1 MPLYVYR
8 CEDCGSQF
16 EKRQSF
22 SDEPLTVCE
31 SCHGRLRKLLQPSTI
46 IYKGSGFYS
55 TDYRSKSG
63 GNGRNGAGAKE
74 ETGKG
79 GSESSDT
86 QSKDSGKAGA
96 SADKG

>member
-8 CEDCGSQF
+8 CEDCGCQF

-22 SDEPLTVCE
+22 ADAPLTVCE
-31 SCHGRLRKLLQPSTI
+31 SCQGVVRRVLQPSTI

-63 GNGRNGAGAKE
+63 GNGGNGSSARE
-74 ETGKG
+74 ETAK
-79 GSESSDT
+79 SAESSSEGKTGDAAT
-86 QSKDSGKAGA
+86 ATVSKG
-96 SADKG
+96 